1 VLRRIACATVTCL
14 RIEAELRALRASG
27 APCADCDALIAR
39 HATVS
44 AMLGGLLARMRCTPS
59 ARMRQRQV
67 DAGKL
72 PLAGPRPWD
81 RADA

>member
-1 VLRRIACATVTCL
+1 
-14 RIEAELRALRASG
+14 
-27 APCADCDALIAR
+27 
-39 HATVS
+39 
-44 AMLGGLLARMRCTPS
+44 MLGGLLARMRCTPS